1 MFTENEGEGPGAHQA
16 SSHSPGRLLRS
27 IRRIVG
33 EELGGLAWGGGV
45 WALRLLAQLEEHLL
59 LPLLLVQIL
68 FQSLLARPKLV
79 PPFLQVLIMA
89 LIQRLQL
96 LGLVLY
102 QEVALFILEQ
112 IPGRTGEKSEDTG
125 PED

>member
-1 MFTENEGEGPGAHQA
+1 MAQSRARDRAHQLEQ
-16 SSHSPGRLLRS
+16 GYL
-27 IRRIVG
+27 
-33 EELGGLAWGGGV
+33 LAW
-45 WALRLLAQLEEHLL
+45 
-59 LPLLLVQIL
+59 
-68 FQSLLARPKLV
+68 PKLV

>member
-1 MFTENEGEGPGAHQA
+1 MQEGKGVLSYMFTENEGEGPGAHQA
-16 SSHSPGRLLRS
+16 ASHSPGRLLRS

-68 FQSLLARPKLV
+68 FQSLGKRGRMAPGQICRPHEG
-79 PPFLQVLIMA
+79 PPL
-89 LIQRLQL
+89 
-96 LGLVLY
+96 
-102 QEVALFILEQ
+102 
-112 IPGRTGEKSEDTG
+112 TG
-125 PED
+125 PPLTWPSLEHSLPGLTA